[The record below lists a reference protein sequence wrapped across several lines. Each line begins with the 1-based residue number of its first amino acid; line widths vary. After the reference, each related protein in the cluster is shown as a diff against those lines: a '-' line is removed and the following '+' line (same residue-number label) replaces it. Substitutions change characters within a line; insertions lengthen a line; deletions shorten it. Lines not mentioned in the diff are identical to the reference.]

1 MVSYLAL
8 RIRLPDIIMQEN
20 VERHREIRLHRRR
33 PVSPV
38 ASFSRPYS
46 HGGKIAIRRVPRPSP
61 TESRQR
67 TCYGMQ
73 SMDLFPIRLA
83 HGEFS
88 GRVPAMA

>member
-8 RIRLPDIIMQEN
+8 GIQHADIIMQEN

-38 ASFSRPYS
+38 AASPRPYS
-46 HGGKIAIRRVPRPSP
+46 HGGKIAIRRVPGSSP

-67 TCYGMQ
+67 TCYGMR
-73 SMDLFPIRLA
+73 SMDPLFALA